1 MNILLPKPV
10 TAAML
15 LEGTNIPVVD
25 ATAGEVAWASGSAAA
40 IKDRRYYEGYAHE
53 CVKPI
58 AAGSTEST
66 WAPSSVEAQ
75 GQYWLKDDDA
85 PSNRMAPFVDEY
97 IYTKA
102 RRKGEIVYV
111 LRAAYLTG
119 VALYGLEG
127 DWVEVT
133 VTDDLGNALMPPVV
147 RGLWEQAYGLWDYLF
162 SALQRVEKF
171 TLRDIPLHPRTTI
184 TVRIV
189 RSSPDVDAAV
199 GWISVGQWQTLYAP
213 GTTQGG
219 TQQGVETTPK
229 SYNYFQRDETTGKYK
244 RRPGRRATLISG
256 RVLID
261 AKKGP
266 VAKALLDKVLGIPVA
281 IEVSQLDR
289 YSHIS
294 TVGFLTGSV
303 VNDSAVAIPMN
314 FKVEGNV

>member
-1 MNILLPKPV
+1 MNVLMPKTV
-10 TAAML
+10 TADML
-15 LEGTNIPVVD
+15 LDGTTIPIVD
-25 ATAGEVAWASGSAAA
+25 ATAGEVAWVSGSAAA
-40 IKDRRYYEGYAHE
+40 IGDRRYHDSYAHE

-66 WAPSSVEAQ
+66 WAPSSAQ
-75 GQYWLKDDDA
+75 AAAYWLKDDDA

-111 LRAAYLTG
+111 LRVPFVTG
-119 VALYGLEG
+119 LALYGLEC
-127 DWVEVT
+127 DRVEVS
-133 VTDDLGNALMPPVV
+133 VADDAGNALMPPIV
-147 RGLWEQAYGLWDYLF
+147 RSMWEQAYGLWEYLF
-162 SALQRVEKF
+162 SDLPRVEKF

-184 TVRIV
+184 TLRIV
-189 RSSPDVDAAV
+189 RNNADVDAAV

-229 SYNYFQRDETTGKYK
+229 SYGYFERDENTGKYK
-244 RRPGRRATLISG
+244 RRAGRRATLISG

-266 VAKALLDKVLGIPVA
+266 TAKALLDKVLGIPVA

-294 TVGFLTGSV
+294 TVGFLSGSV
-303 VNDSAVAIPMN
+303 VNDNPVTASIS